1 MESRNKEEVEEVET
15 TTDYKD
21 TDLSN
26 EKENVTL
33 DELIESENIEIE
45 DEKDETTKEIEEL
58 NSNLEEIKQKR
69 KT

>member
-21 TDLSN
+21 TDLSD

-58 NSNLEEIKQKR
+58 NSNLE
-69 KT
+69 